1 MTCRLQATGSL
12 MGTSCTSA
20 FDREEKQTLIG
31 SSQGEMRISQVSIFN
46 SLQTHLKTV
55 DFSLLLADVMTI
67 ADEVN
72 SQLKQTL
79 LVSQSQRW
87 VLPRELTVAVVVSVA
102 TAMEPSKL
110 VSASRQ

>member
-1 MTCRLQATGSL
+1 